1 MENHCLPTA
10 LITGFGGQDGSYLC
24 ELLLQKGYIV
34 HGILRHRRSRLFVH
48 FGDILD
54 PYFILN
60 ILKSQSFDEIYH
72 LAAQSHVG
80 ASFDMP
86 FYTCDVNALGTVR
99 IIQAILTL
107 SLQGCVKF
115 YNACTSEV
123 FGQVDTLKQN
133 ESSLFNPIS
142 PYAAAKAFSFWITR
156 SARESHGLFAV
167 NGILFNHE
175 SPRRGLHFVTRKIS
189 YGVALIYL
197 GKAESITL
205 GNLDSSRDWGSAQ
218 DYMKGVHDMMHHDIP
233 DDYVLAT
240 GETRSVRDFATIA
253 FKVVGIELSW
263 NGSGSEETGVD
274 AETKQVRVRVD
285 EQLYRAVD
293 VPCLLGDA
301 TKATETLNWKPQ
313 TTFHVCQRKLTCR

>member
-24 ELLLQKGYIV
+24 ELLLQKGHIV

-107 SLQGCVKF
+107 GLQGCVKF

-218 DYMKGVHDMMHHDIP
+218 DYMK
-233 DDYVLAT
+233 AT

-253 FKVVGIELSW
+253 FKVAGTDIQLILSW
-263 NGSGSEETGVD
+263 NGSGSEELGVD

-313 TTFHVCQRKLTCR
+313 TTFHVCQRKLTRR